1 MKLLRLRATGLRN
14 LNDLDLKPGPGITVL
29 WGPNASGKT
38 SLLEAI
44 HILSCGKSF
53 RTSQLAKAVRYE
65 RTSAQ
70 LFAELE
76 TSAGVV
82 PLGLEFS
89 RDDGVVQMRAGGAPV
104 SRLADFA
111 SHMPLVTIHQESDR
125 LLAGGPQY
133 RRQFIDWGLFHVEQ
147 SFLSIWQRYR
157 RALKQRNALLQSGA
171 RGLSAWNVEL
181 AAGGQEID
189 RMRRQMLAAFE
200 PEFQRMTDLLGG
212 ASGVELVYRPG
223 WRDGADLEQVLQ
235 EAVEGD
241 SACGYTRHGPH
252 RADIEFRRGKAL
264 ARDDLSRGQLK
275 TLVCAAAMAQAV
287 TFMKA
292 TGRKVILLVDDLT
305 AELDDIHS
313 RRLLDRIAEL
323 GLQTFITGAEERLL
337 ELSMPYHPKV
347 FHVEHG
353 EIREV
358 V

>member
-14 LNDLDLKPGPGITVL
+14 LDDLDLRPGSGITVFH
-29 WGPNASGKT
+29 GPNASGKT

-65 RTSAQ
+65 RANSQ
-70 LFAELE
+70 LFCELE
-76 TSAGVV
+76 TSTGVI
-82 PLGLEFS
+82 PLGLEFN
-89 RDDGVVQMRAGGAPV
+89 REEGLAQMRAGGASV
-104 SRLADFA
+104 SKLADFA
-111 SHMPLVTIHQESDR
+111 SFMPLVTIHQESHR
-125 LLAGGPQY
+125 LLSGGPQY

-147 SFLSIWQRYR
+147 SFLPVWQRYR

-181 AAGGQEID
+181 AASGQEID
-189 RMRRQMLAAFE
+189 RMRRHMLAAFE

-212 ASGVELVYRPG
+212 ASGIELVYRPG
-223 WRDGADLEQVLQ
+223 WKDGANLESVLQ
-235 EAVEGD
+235 EGVDAD
-241 SACGYTRHGPH
+241 LASGYTRHGPH

-275 TLVCAAAMAQAV
+275 TLVCAAAMAQAL
-287 TFMKA
+287 TFMGLS
-292 TGRKVILLVDDLT
+292 GRKVILLVDDLT
-305 AELDDIHS
+305 AELDDLHS
-313 RRLLDRIAEL
+313 RRLLDRIAKL
-323 GLQTFITGAEERLL
+323 GLQTFITGAEDRLL
-337 ELSMPYHPKV
+337 GLSMTYEPTV

-353 EIREV
+353 QVREV